1 MKKNINFI
9 IRYTENK
16 KFRYDVYYNSG
27 QVRSYRE
34 CPFSSFDK
42 FIHYCK
48 ARLFIDYP
56 ISETGKADLWIS

>member
-9 IRYTENK
+9 IRYTESG

-27 QVRSYRE
+27 QVRAYQFFPAST
-34 CPFSSFDK
+34 FDK
-42 FIHYCK
+42 FARYCK

-56 ISETGKADLWIS
+56 ISENGKADLWIS